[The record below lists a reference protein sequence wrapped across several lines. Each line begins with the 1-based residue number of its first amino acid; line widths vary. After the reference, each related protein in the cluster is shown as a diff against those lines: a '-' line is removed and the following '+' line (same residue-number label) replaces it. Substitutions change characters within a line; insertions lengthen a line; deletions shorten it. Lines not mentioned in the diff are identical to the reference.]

1 MSRHRIL
8 FAANDFA
15 AFSGDQKMSTATMNS
30 TAGVQPRGHSSPT
43 GVSAVWKWC
52 LPFLL
57 ACLSL
62 QPLQAQEFVNLQSI
76 GFANLP
82 GDSLEVRLDFDG
94 APPQPT
100 GFTQEDPARISLD
113 LSNVQSNLGERR
125 FDIDSNN
132 AQSVMVLE
140 TSDRTRL
147 VFNLTSPAEY
157 ETRIEGNTLVV
168 RLGSDRVVTAAPA
181 PVSQIE
187 SPAAVTATGAA
198 LADVLFR
205 RGSEVNEGQ
214 IVITLSDDQLLGN
227 VEQVGSRI
235 YVEFSGAAVPERLNR
250 RFDVTD
256 FATPVNTV
264 DVYPQRGNAT
274 IAIDLNGEYEYV
286 AYQQGRQ
293 YTVSV
298 SPPGAAAA
306 NSDPAAAYSGTLV
319 SLSFQNIDVRAVLQ
333 LLADENDFNLV
344 TSDAISGNITL
355 ELDDVPWD
363 QALNLVLQ
371 SRNLDKR
378 LVGNVLYV
386 APADEIAAQE
396 QLALDA
402 SRQAE
407 ALAPL
412 HTEFVQVNYA
422 DAANILTLLTGS
434 ASGSA
439 SAAADGAAAG
449 PASTGVLSSRGS
461 ATVDARTNIIIIRD
475 VAEKLEEVR
484 ELLSRLD
491 VPVRQVLIEARIVNV
506 STDFGRDLGIRWG
519 GAGRT
524 ESTDNFRYG
533 GSQASTL
540 EQQNNRVAESIAV
553 QKAVAAGDAARVKAL
568 QDGTDPSLIDAI
580 VSQAIAAVPIPIGS
594 VTFPD
599 ALAVDLG
606 LQDES
611 ASSFS
616 VGFTSNSGLIELE
629 LSALESSGN
638 GEVIARPKVTTQD
651 KVTATIESG
660 VRIPYQA
667 QAGGTAGGSTT
678 EFVDAV
684 LSLEVTPQIT
694 PDGRIIMQLN
704 IHQDSVAVGSGNVP
718 AINTNSINTSV
729 LVENGDTIVLG
740 GVFREETTTTESK
753 TPVLGDIPYLG
764 RLFKRTNNANRRT
777 ELLIFITPKIIA
789 EINTR

>member
-1 MSRHRIL
+1 
-8 FAANDFA
+8 
-15 AFSGDQKMSTATMNS
+15 MSTATMTS
-30 TAGVQPRGHSSPT
+30 TVRIPGLR
-43 GVSAVWKWC
+43 AVWTWC
-52 LPFLL
+52 LPLLL

-62 QPLQAQEFVNLQSI
+62 QSIQAQEPVTLQSI

-82 GDSLEVRLDFDG
+82 GNSLEVRLDFDA
-94 APPQPT
+94 APPEPT

-113 LSNVQSNLGERR
+113 LTNVKSSLGERR

-147 VFNLTSPAEY
+147 VFNLNSPAEY
-157 ETRIEGNTLVV
+157 ETSIQGNTLVV
-168 RLGSDRVVTAAPA
+168 RLNSNRVVTAAAPELANEVTA
-181 PVSQIE
+181 PV
-187 SPAAVTATGAA
+187 VATGTASSS
-198 LADVLFR
+198 LADVMFR
-205 RGSEVNEGQ
+205 RGGEEDEGQ
-214 IVITLSDDQLLGN
+214 IVITLSDDQVLGN

-274 IAIDLNGEYEYV
+274 IAIDLNGEYKYV

-298 SPPGAAAA
+298 SPPGAAVGTG
-306 NSDPAAAYSGTLV
+306 DPSAAYSGSLV
-319 SLSFQNIDVRAVLQ
+319 SLSFQNIEVRAVLQ
-333 LLADENDFNLV
+333 LLAEENNFNLV
-344 TSDAISGNITL
+344 TSDAITGNITL

-396 QLALDA
+396 QQELDA
-402 SRQAE
+402 TRQAE

-412 HTEFVQVNYA
+412 HTEYVQVNYA
-422 DAANILTLLTGS
+422 DAADILTLMKGSATGS
-434 ASGSA
+434 DAASPQV
-439 SAAADGAAAG
+439 AANGI
-449 PASTGVLSSRGS
+449 LSSRGS

-475 VAEKLEEVR
+475 VTEKLDEVR
-484 ELLSRLD
+484 ELLSKLD

-519 GAGRT
+519 GAGHRDT
-524 ESTDNFRYG
+524 SDGFRYG

-540 EQQNNRVAESIAV
+540 EQQNNRVAESSAV
-553 QKAVAAGDAARVKAL
+553 QKALAAGDAARVKAL

-580 VSQAIAAVPIPIGS
+580 VSQAIAAVAIPIGS
-594 VTFPD
+594 VSFPD

-606 LQDES
+606 LQDDR

-616 VGFTSNSGLIELE
+616 VGFTSNSGLMELE

-694 PDGRIIMQLN
+694 PDGRIIMQLD
-704 IHQDSVAVGSGNVP
+704 IHQDSVAVGSGKVP

-740 GVFREETTTTESK
+740 GVFRDETTTTESK
-753 TPVLGDIPYLG
+753 TPVLGDVPYLG
-764 RLFKRTNNANRRT
+764 RLFKRTNNENRRT

>member
-1 MSRHRIL
+1 MVLSVL
-8 FAANDFA
+8 A
-15 AFSGDQKMSTATMNS
+15 AFA
-30 TAGVQPRGHSSPT
+30 
-43 GVSAVWKWC
+43 
-52 LPFLL
+52 
-57 ACLSL
+57 
-62 QPLQAQEFVNLQSI
+62 QAQDAVTLNSI

-82 GDSLEVRLDFDG
+82 GDSIEVRLEFDG
-94 APPQPT
+94 TPPEPT
-100 GFTQEDPARISLD
+100 GFTQTDPARISID
-113 LSNVQSNLGERR
+113 LSNVQSSLAERR
-125 FDIDSNN
+125 FELGASN

-140 TSDRTRL
+140 TSERTRI
-147 VFNLTSPAEY
+147 VFNLVSPVEY
-157 ETRIEGNTLVV
+157 QTRIEGNTLVV
-168 RLGSDRVVTAAPA
+168 HLGGDNVVAAAPSA
-181 PVSQIE
+181 TAEAQVVQE
-187 SPAAVTATGAA
+187 LATDGPAI
-198 LADVLFR
+198 ADVAFL
-205 RGSEVNEGQ
+205 RGNDLNEGQ
-214 IVITLSDDQLLGN
+214 IVITLSDDQIVGN
-227 VEQVGSRI
+227 VEQIGSRV
-235 YVEFSGAAVPERLNR
+235 YLEFAGTAVPERLNR

-274 IAIDLNGEYEYV
+274 IAIDLNGQYEYV

-298 SPPGAAAA
+298 TPPGSAAA
-306 NSDPAAAYSGTLV
+306 NADPASQFSGSLV
-319 SLSFQNIDVRAVLQ
+319 SLSFQNIDVRSVLQ
-333 LLADENDFNLV
+333 LLADENNLNLV
-344 TSDAISGNITL
+344 ASDAITGNITL
-355 ELDDVPWD
+355 QLEDVPWD

-386 APADEIAAQE
+386 APANEIAAQE
-396 QLALDA
+396 QQALDA
-402 SRQAE
+402 SRQAQ

-412 HTEFVQVNYA
+412 QTEYIQVNYA
-422 DAANILTLLTGS
+422 DAANILRLLTGS
-434 ASGSA
+434 PTGSGAA
-439 SAAADGAAAG
+439 SAPAADPAAPAAPGVPAESGA
-449 PASTGVLSSRGS
+449 TGVLSSRGS

-475 VAEKLEEVR
+475 VAEKLDEVR
-484 ELLSRLD
+484 ELLSKLD

-524 ESTDNFRYG
+524 DSSDGFRYG
-533 GSQASTL
+533 GNQGATL
-540 EQQNNRVAESIAV
+540 EQQNNRVAEASAIQEAL
-553 QKAVAAGDAARVKAL
+553 AAGEAARVQAM
-568 QDGTDPSLIDAI
+568 QDGTDPSLIGSI
-580 VSQAIAAVPIPIGS
+580 VAQAIAAVPIPIGTTS
-594 VTFPD
+594 FPD

-606 LQDES
+606 VQDES

-651 KVTATIESG
+651 KVTATIQSG

-694 PDGRIIMQLN
+694 PDGRIIMQLD
-704 IHQDSVAVGSGNVP
+704 IHQDSVAAGTGTVP

-740 GVFREETTTTESK
+740 GVFREETTTTETK
-753 TPVLGDIPYLG
+753 TPLLGDVPYLG
-764 RLFKRTNNANRRT
+764 RLFKRTNNENRRT
-777 ELLIFITPKIIA
+777 ELLIFITPRIIA

>member
-1 MSRHRIL
+1 M
-8 FAANDFA
+8 
-15 AFSGDQKMSTATMNS
+15 
-30 TAGVQPRGHSSPT
+30 
-43 GVSAVWKWC
+43 
-52 LPFLL
+52 
-57 ACLSL
+57 
-62 QPLQAQEFVNLQSI
+62 
-76 GFANLP
+76 
-82 GDSLEVRLDFDG
+82 
-94 APPQPT
+94 
-100 GFTQEDPARISLD
+100 
-113 LSNVQSNLGERR
+113 
-125 FDIDSNN
+125 
-132 AQSVMVLE
+132 
-140 TSDRTRL
+140 
-147 VFNLTSPAEY
+147 
-157 ETRIEGNTLVV
+157 
-168 RLGSDRVVTAAPA
+168 
-181 PVSQIE
+181 
-187 SPAAVTATGAA
+187 
-198 LADVLFR
+198 
-205 RGSEVNEGQ
+205 
-214 IVITLSDDQLLGN
+214 
-227 VEQVGSRI
+227 
-235 YVEFSGAAVPERLNR
+235 PERLNR

-274 IAIDLNGEYEYV
+274 IAIDLNGEYKYV

-298 SPPGAAAA
+298 SPPGAAVGTG
-306 NSDPAAAYSGTLV
+306 DPSAAYSGSLV
-319 SLSFQNIDVRAVLQ
+319 SLSFQNIEVRAVLQ
-333 LLADENDFNLV
+333 LLAEENNFNLV
-344 TSDAISGNITL
+344 TSDAITGNITL

-396 QLALDA
+396 QQELDA
-402 SRQAE
+402 TRQAE

-412 HTEFVQVNYA
+412 HTEYVQVNYA
-422 DAANILTLLTGS
+422 DAADILTLMTGS
-434 ASGSA
+434 ATDSDAA
-439 SAAADGAAAG
+439 SPQVAANGI
-449 PASTGVLSSRGS
+449 LSSRGS

-475 VAEKLEEVR
+475 VTEKLDEVR
-484 ELLSRLD
+484 ELLSKLD

-519 GAGRT
+519 GAGHRDT
-524 ESTDNFRYG
+524 SDGFRYG

-540 EQQNNRVAESIAV
+540 EQQNNRVAESSAV
-553 QKAVAAGDAARVKAL
+553 QKALAAGDAARVKAL

-580 VSQAIAAVPIPIGS
+580 VSQAIAAVAIPIGS
-594 VTFPD
+594 VSFPD

-606 LQDES
+606 LQDDR

-616 VGFTSNSGLIELE
+616 VGFTSNSGLMELE

-694 PDGRIIMQLN
+694 PDGRIIMQLD
-704 IHQDSVAVGSGNVP
+704 IHQDSVAVGSGKVP

-740 GVFREETTTTESK
+740 GVFRDETTTTESK
-753 TPVLGDIPYLG
+753 TPVLGDVPYLG
-764 RLFKRTNNANRRT
+764 RLFKRTNNENRRT

>member
-1 MSRHRIL
+1 MVLSVL
-8 FAANDFA
+8 A
-15 AFSGDQKMSTATMNS
+15 AFA
-30 TAGVQPRGHSSPT
+30 
-43 GVSAVWKWC
+43 
-52 LPFLL
+52 
-57 ACLSL
+57 
-62 QPLQAQEFVNLQSI
+62 QAQDAVTLNSI

-82 GDSLEVRLDFDG
+82 GDSIEVRLEFDG
-94 APPQPT
+94 IPPEPT
-100 GFTQEDPARISLD
+100 GFTQTDPARISID
-113 LSNVQSNLGERR
+113 LSNVQSSLAERR
-125 FDIDSNN
+125 FDLGASN

-147 VFNLTSPAEY
+147 VFNLVSPVEY
-157 ETRIEGNTLVV
+157 QTRIEGNTLVV
-168 RLGSDRVVTAAPA
+168 HLGGDNVVAAAPA
-181 PVSQIE
+181 ETVEAQVVQE
-187 SPAAVTATGAA
+187 PASDGPAI
-198 LADVLFR
+198 ADVAFR
-205 RGSEVNEGQ
+205 RGNDLNEGQ
-214 IVITLSDDQLLGN
+214 IVITLSDDQIVGN
-227 VEQVGSRI
+227 VEQIGSRV
-235 YVEFSGAAVPERLNR
+235 YLEFAGTAVPERLNR

-274 IAIDLNGEYEYV
+274 IAIDLNGQYEYV

-298 SPPGAAAA
+298 TPPGSAAA
-306 NSDPAAAYSGTLV
+306 NADPASQFSGSLV
-319 SLSFQNIDVRAVLQ
+319 SLSFQNIDVRSVLQ
-333 LLADENDFNLV
+333 LLADENNLNLV
-344 TSDAISGNITL
+344 ASDAITGNITL
-355 ELDDVPWD
+355 QLEDVPWD

-386 APADEIAAQE
+386 APANEIAAQE
-396 QLALDA
+396 QQALDA
-402 SRQAE
+402 SRQAQ

-412 HTEFVQVNYA
+412 QTEYIQVNYA
-422 DAANILTLLTGS
+422 DAANILRLLTGS
-434 ASGSA
+434 PTGSGAA
-439 SAAADGAAAG
+439 SAPAADPAAPAAPGVPAESGA
-449 PASTGVLSSRGS
+449 TGVLSSRGS

-475 VAEKLEEVR
+475 VAEKLDEVR
-484 ELLSRLD
+484 ELLSKLD

-524 ESTDNFRYG
+524 DSSDGFRYG
-533 GSQASTL
+533 GNQGATL
-540 EQQNNRVAESIAV
+540 EQQNNRVAEASAIQEAL
-553 QKAVAAGDAARVKAL
+553 AAGEAARVQAL
-568 QDGTDPSLIDAI
+568 QDGTDPSLIGSI
-580 VSQAIAAVPIPIGS
+580 VAQAIAAVPIPIGTTS
-594 VTFPD
+594 FPD

-606 LQDES
+606 VQDES

-651 KVTATIESG
+651 KVTATIQSG

-694 PDGRIIMQLN
+694 PDGRIIMQLD
-704 IHQDSVAVGSGNVP
+704 IHQDSVAAGTGTVP

-740 GVFREETTTTESK
+740 GVFREETTTTETK
-753 TPVLGDIPYLG
+753 TPLLGDVLYLG
-764 RLFKRTNNANRRT
+764 RLFKRTNNENRRT
-777 ELLIFITPKIIA
+777 ELLIFITPRIIA

>member
-1 MSRHRIL
+1 MALLS
-8 FAANDFA
+8 ACA
-15 AFSGDQKMSTATMNS
+15 AFA
-30 TAGVQPRGHSSPT
+30 
-43 GVSAVWKWC
+43 
-52 LPFLL
+52 
-57 ACLSL
+57 
-62 QPLQAQEFVNLQSI
+62 QAQDAVTLNSI

-82 GDSLEVRLDFDG
+82 GDSIEVRLEFNG
-94 APPQPT
+94 VPPPPS
-100 GFTQEDPARISLD
+100 GFAQTDPARISID
-113 LSNVQSNLGERR
+113 LSNVQSALAERR
-125 FDIDSNN
+125 FDLGAGN

-147 VFNLTSPAEY
+147 VFNLQSPVDY
-157 ETRIEGNTLVV
+157 QTRIEGNTLVV
-168 RLGSDRVVTAAPA
+168 HLGGNTVVAAQPAAASAAPA
-181 PVSQIE
+181 VTE
-187 SPAAVTATGAA
+187 PAANGPAI
-198 LADVLFR
+198 ADVSFR
-205 RGSEVNEGQ
+205 RGSDVNEGQ
-214 IVITLSDDQLLGN
+214 IVITLSDERIVGN
-227 VEQVGSRI
+227 VEQVGSRV
-235 YVEFSGAAVPERLNR
+235 YLEFAGTAVPERLNR

-274 IAIDLNGEYEYV
+274 IAIDLNGQYEYV

-298 SPPGAAAA
+298 TPPGAAAA
-306 NSDPAAAYSGTLV
+306 NADPASQFSGSLV
-319 SLSFQNIDVRAVLQ
+319 SLSFQNIEVRSVLQ
-333 LLADENDFNLV
+333 LLADENDLNLV
-344 TSDAISGNITL
+344 ASDAITGNITL
-355 ELDDVPWD
+355 QLQDVPWD

-378 LVGNVLYV
+378 LVGNVLYI
-386 APADEIAAQE
+386 APANEIAAQE
-396 QLALDA
+396 QQALDA
-402 SRQAE
+402 TRQAQ

-412 HTEFVQVNYA
+412 QTEYIQVNYA

-434 ASGSA
+434 PAGSA
-439 SAAADGAAAG
+439 ASPAAAAAPAAPAATGVPAESGA
-449 PASTGVLSSRGS
+449 TGVLSSRGT

-475 VAEKLEEVR
+475 VAEKLDEVR
-484 ELLSRLD
+484 ELLSKLD

-524 ESTDNFRYG
+524 NSSDGFRYG
-533 GSQASTL
+533 GSQGATL
-540 EQQNNRVAESIAV
+540 EQQNNRVAEASAIQEAL
-553 QKAVAAGDAARVKAL
+553 AAGEAARVQAL
-568 QDGTDPSLIDAI
+568 QDGTDPSLIGSI
-580 VSQAIAAVPIPIGS
+580 VAQAIAAVPIPVGTTS
-594 VTFPD
+594 FPD

-606 LQDES
+606 VQNES

-651 KVTATIESG
+651 KVTATIQSG

-694 PDGRIIMQLN
+694 PDGRIIMQLD
-704 IHQDSVAVGSGNVP
+704 IHQDSVAAGTGTVP

-740 GVFREETTTTESK
+740 GVFREETTTTETK
-753 TPVLGDIPYLG
+753 TPVLGDVPYLG
-764 RLFKRTNNANRRT
+764 RLFKRTNNENRRT
-777 ELLIFITPKIIA
+777 ELLIFITPRIIA

>member
-1 MSRHRIL
+1 MVLSVL
-8 FAANDFA
+8 A
-15 AFSGDQKMSTATMNS
+15 AFA
-30 TAGVQPRGHSSPT
+30 
-43 GVSAVWKWC
+43 
-52 LPFLL
+52 
-57 ACLSL
+57 
-62 QPLQAQEFVNLQSI
+62 QAQDAVTLNSI

-82 GDSLEVRLDFDG
+82 GDSIEVRLEFDG
-94 APPQPT
+94 IPPEPT
-100 GFTQEDPARISLD
+100 GFTQTDPARISID
-113 LSNVQSNLGERR
+113 LSNVQSSLAERR
-125 FDIDSNN
+125 FDLGASN

-147 VFNLTSPAEY
+147 VFNLVSPVEY
-157 ETRIEGNTLVV
+157 QTRIEGNTLVV
-168 RLGSDRVVTAAPA
+168 HLGGDNVVAAAPA
-181 PVSQIE
+181 ATVEAQVVQE
-187 SPAAVTATGAA
+187 PASDGPAI
-198 LADVLFR
+198 ADVAFR
-205 RGSEVNEGQ
+205 RGNDLNEGQ
-214 IVITLSDDQLLGN
+214 IVITLSDDQIVGN
-227 VEQVGSRI
+227 VEQVGSRV
-235 YVEFSGAAVPERLNR
+235 YLEFAGTAVPERLNR

-274 IAIDLNGEYEYV
+274 IAIDLNGQYEYV

-298 SPPGAAAA
+298 TPPGSAAA
-306 NSDPAAAYSGTLV
+306 NADPASQFSGSLV
-319 SLSFQNIDVRAVLQ
+319 SLSFQNIDVRSVLQ
-333 LLADENDFNLV
+333 LLADENNLNLV
-344 TSDAISGNITL
+344 ASDAITGNITL
-355 ELDDVPWD
+355 QLQDVPWD

-386 APADEIAAQE
+386 APANEIAAQE
-396 QLALDA
+396 QQALDA
-402 SRQAE
+402 SRQAQ

-412 HTEFVQVNYA
+412 QTEYIQVNYA
-422 DAANILTLLTGS
+422 DAANILMLLTGS
-434 ASGSA
+434 PTGSGAA
-439 SAAADGAAAG
+439 SAPAADPAAPAAPGVPAESGA
-449 PASTGVLSSRGS
+449 TGVLSSRGS

-475 VAEKLEEVR
+475 VAEKLDEVR
-484 ELLSRLD
+484 ELLSKLD

-524 ESTDNFRYG
+524 DSSDGFRYG
-533 GSQASTL
+533 GNQGATL
-540 EQQNNRVAESIAV
+540 EQQNNRVAEASAIQEAL
-553 QKAVAAGDAARVKAL
+553 AAGETARVQAL
-568 QDGTDPSLIDAI
+568 QDGTDPSLIGSI
-580 VSQAIAAVPIPIGS
+580 VAQAIAAIPIPIGTTS
-594 VTFPD
+594 FPD

-606 LQDES
+606 VQDES

-651 KVTATIESG
+651 KVTATIQSG

-694 PDGRIIMQLN
+694 PDGRIIMQLD
-704 IHQDSVAVGSGNVP
+704 IHQDSVAAGTGAVP

-740 GVFREETTTTESK
+740 GVFREETTTTETK
-753 TPVLGDIPYLG
+753 TPLLGDVPYLG
-764 RLFKRTNNANRRT
+764 RLFKRTNNENRRT
-777 ELLIFITPKIIA
+777 ELLIFITPRIIA

>member
-1 MSRHRIL
+1 MVLSVL
-8 FAANDFA
+8 A
-15 AFSGDQKMSTATMNS
+15 AFA
-30 TAGVQPRGHSSPT
+30 
-43 GVSAVWKWC
+43 
-52 LPFLL
+52 
-57 ACLSL
+57 
-62 QPLQAQEFVNLQSI
+62 QAQDAVTLNSI

-82 GDSLEVRLDFDG
+82 GDSIEVRLEFDG
-94 APPQPT
+94 IPPEPT
-100 GFTQEDPARISLD
+100 GFTQTDPARISID
-113 LSNVQSNLGERR
+113 LSNVQSSLAERR
-125 FDIDSNN
+125 FELGASN

-140 TSDRTRL
+140 TSERTRI
-147 VFNLTSPAEY
+147 VFNLVSPVEY
-157 ETRIEGNTLVV
+157 QTRIEGNTLVV
-168 RLGSDRVVTAAPA
+168 HLGGDNVVAAAPSA
-181 PVSQIE
+181 TAEAQVVQE
-187 SPAAVTATGAA
+187 LATDGPAI
-198 LADVLFR
+198 ADVAFR
-205 RGSEVNEGQ
+205 RGNDLNEGQ
-214 IVITLSDDQLLGN
+214 IVITLSDDQIVGN
-227 VEQVGSRI
+227 VEQIGSRV
-235 YVEFSGAAVPERLNR
+235 YLEFAGTAVPERLNR

-274 IAIDLNGEYEYV
+274 IAIDLNGQYEYV

-298 SPPGAAAA
+298 TPPGSAAA
-306 NSDPAAAYSGTLV
+306 NADPASQFSGSLV
-319 SLSFQNIDVRAVLQ
+319 SLSFQNIDVRSVLQ
-333 LLADENDFNLV
+333 LLADENNLNLV
-344 TSDAISGNITL
+344 ASDAITGNITL
-355 ELDDVPWD
+355 QLEDVPWD

-386 APADEIAAQE
+386 APANEIAAQE
-396 QLALDA
+396 QQALDA
-402 SRQAE
+402 SRQAQ

-412 HTEFVQVNYA
+412 QTEYIQVNYA
-422 DAANILTLLTGS
+422 DAANILRLLTGS
-434 ASGSA
+434 PTGSGAA
-439 SAAADGAAAG
+439 SAPAADPAAPAAPGVPAESGA
-449 PASTGVLSSRGS
+449 TGVLSSRGS

-475 VAEKLEEVR
+475 VAEKLDEVR
-484 ELLSRLD
+484 ELLSKLD

-524 ESTDNFRYG
+524 DSSDGFRYG
-533 GSQASTL
+533 GNQGATL
-540 EQQNNRVAESIAV
+540 EQQNNRVAEASAIQEAL
-553 QKAVAAGDAARVKAL
+553 AAGEAARVQAM
-568 QDGTDPSLIDAI
+568 QDGTDPSLIGSI
-580 VSQAIAAVPIPIGS
+580 VAQAIAAVPIPIGTTS
-594 VTFPD
+594 FPD

-606 LQDES
+606 VQDES

-651 KVTATIESG
+651 KVTATIQSG

-694 PDGRIIMQLN
+694 PDGRIIMQLD
-704 IHQDSVAVGSGNVP
+704 IHQDSVAAGTGTVP

-740 GVFREETTTTESK
+740 GVFREETTTTETK
-753 TPVLGDIPYLG
+753 TPLLGDVPYLG
-764 RLFKRTNNANRRT
+764 RLFKRTNNENRRT
-777 ELLIFITPKIIA
+777 ELLIFITPRIIA

>member
-1 MSRHRIL
+1 MSI
-8 FAANDFA
+8 
-15 AFSGDQKMSTATMNS
+15 TTM
-30 TAGVQPRGHSSPT
+30 T
-43 GVSAVWKWC
+43 SAVGNVVSRRLQVC
-52 LPFLL
+52 AMSILL
-57 ACLSL
+57 ALALWPSAH
-62 QPLQAQEFVNLQSI
+62 AQEAVNLNSI
-76 GFANLP
+76 GFANMP
-82 GDSLEVRLDFDG
+82 GDSIEVRLEFDSR
-94 APPQPT
+94 PPEPT
-100 GFTQEDPARISLD
+100 SFAQEDPARISVD
-113 LSNVQSNLGERR
+113 LANVKSALAERR

-132 AQSVMVLE
+132 AQSVMVVE
-140 TSDRTRL
+140 AGGRTRL
-147 VFNLTSPAEY
+147 VFNLTSAVDY
-157 ETRIEGNTLVV
+157 QTRIEGNTLIVH
-168 RLGSDRVVTAAPA
+168 LGSDNRVASAAPVSSTVSAPA
-181 PVSQIE
+181 P
-187 SPAAVTATGAA
+187 AAQGPSLVDVT
-198 LADVLFR
+198 FR
-205 RGSEVNEGQ
+205 RGTEEDEGQ
-214 IVITLSDDQLLGN
+214 IVISLSDDRVLGN
-227 VEQVGSRI
+227 VEQIGSRV
-235 YVEFSGAAVPERLNR
+235 YVEFSSTGVPERLNR

-274 IAIDLNGEYEYV
+274 VAIDLNGEYEYV

-293 YTVSV
+293 YTISV
-298 SPPGAAAA
+298 TPPGTTSA
-306 NSDPAAAYSGTLV
+306 NSDPAAAYSGNLV
-319 SLSFQNIDVRAVLQ
+319 SLSFQNIEVRAVLQ
-333 LLADENDFNLV
+333 LLADENNFNLV
-344 TSDAISGNITL
+344 ASDAISGNITL
-355 ELDDVPWD
+355 QLQDVPWD

-386 APADEIAAQE
+386 APASEIATQE
-396 QLALDA
+396 QQALDA
-402 SRQAE
+402 TRQAQ

-412 HTEFVQVNYA
+412 HTEYVQVNYA
-422 DAANILTLLTGS
+422 DAANILMLLTGS
-434 ASGSA
+434 PSGSVPGA
-439 SAAADGAAAG
+439 APDAAATGVAPESGA
-449 PASTGVLSSRGS
+449 TGVLSSRGT
-461 ATVDARTNIIIIRD
+461 ATVDSRTNIIIIRD
-475 VAEKLEEVR
+475 VAEKLDEVR
-484 ELLSRLD
+484 ELLSKLD

-524 ESTDNFRYG
+524 DSSDGFRYG

-540 EQQNNRVAESIAV
+540 QQQNNRVAENQAINQAL
-553 QKAVAAGDAARVKAL
+553 AAGEAARVQAL
-568 QDGTDPSLIDAI
+568 QDGTDPSLIGAI
-580 VSQAIAAVPIPIGS
+580 VAQAIAAVPIPVGS
-594 VTFPD
+594 VSFPD

-606 LQDES
+606 VANNS

-651 KVTATIESG
+651 KVTATIQSG

-704 IHQDSVAVGSGNVP
+704 IHQDSVAAGTGNVP

-740 GVFREETTTTESK
+740 GVFREETTTTETK
-753 TPVLGDIPYLG
+753 TPLLGDIPYVG

-777 ELLIFITPKIIA
+777 ELLIFITPRIIA
-789 EINTR
+789 ELNTR

>member
-1 MSRHRIL
+1 MALLS
-8 FAANDFA
+8 ACA
-15 AFSGDQKMSTATMNS
+15 AFA
-30 TAGVQPRGHSSPT
+30 
-43 GVSAVWKWC
+43 
-52 LPFLL
+52 
-57 ACLSL
+57 
-62 QPLQAQEFVNLQSI
+62 QAQDAVTLNSI

-82 GDSLEVRLDFDG
+82 GDSIEVRLEFDG
-94 APPQPT
+94 VPPPPS
-100 GFTQEDPARISLD
+100 GFAQTDPARISID
-113 LSNVQSNLGERR
+113 LSNVQSALAERR
-125 FDIDSNN
+125 FDLGAGN

-147 VFNLTSPAEY
+147 VFNLQSPVDY
-157 ETRIEGNTLVV
+157 QTRIEGNTLVV
-168 RLGSDRVVTAAPA
+168 HLGGNTVVAAQPAAASAAPA
-181 PVSQIE
+181 VTE
-187 SPAAVTATGAA
+187 PAANGPAI
-198 LADVLFR
+198 ADVSFR
-205 RGSEVNEGQ
+205 RGSQVNEGQ
-214 IVITLSDDQLLGN
+214 IVITLSDERIVGN
-227 VEQVGSRI
+227 VEQVGSRV
-235 YVEFSGAAVPERLNR
+235 YLEFAGTAVPERLNR

-274 IAIDLNGEYEYV
+274 IAIDLNGQYEYV

-298 SPPGAAAA
+298 TPPGAAAA
-306 NSDPAAAYSGTLV
+306 NADPASQFSGSLV
-319 SLSFQNIDVRAVLQ
+319 SLSFQNIEVRSVLQ
-333 LLADENDFNLV
+333 LLADENDLNLV
-344 TSDAISGNITL
+344 ASDAITGNITL
-355 ELDDVPWD
+355 QLQDVPWD

-378 LVGNVLYV
+378 LVGNVLYI
-386 APADEIAAQE
+386 APANEIAAQE
-396 QLALDA
+396 QQALDA
-402 SRQAE
+402 TRQAQ

-412 HTEFVQVNYA
+412 QTEYIQVNYA

-434 ASGSA
+434 PAGSA
-439 SAAADGAAAG
+439 ASPAAAAAPAAPAATGVPAESGA
-449 PASTGVLSSRGS
+449 TGVLSSRGT
-461 ATVDARTNIIIIRD
+461 ATVDVRTNIIIIRD
-475 VAEKLEEVR
+475 VAEKLDEVR
-484 ELLSRLD
+484 ELLSKLD

-524 ESTDNFRYG
+524 NSSDGFRYG
-533 GSQASTL
+533 GSQGATL
-540 EQQNNRVAESIAV
+540 EQQNNRVAEASAIQEAL
-553 QKAVAAGDAARVKAL
+553 AAGEAARVQAL
-568 QDGTDPSLIDAI
+568 QDGTDPSLIGSI
-580 VSQAIAAVPIPIGS
+580 VAQAIAAVPIPVGTTS
-594 VTFPD
+594 FPD

-606 LQDES
+606 VQNES

-651 KVTATIESG
+651 KVTATIQSG

-694 PDGRIIMQLN
+694 PDGRIIMQLD
-704 IHQDSVAVGSGNVP
+704 IHQDSVAAGTGTVP

-740 GVFREETTTTESK
+740 GVFREETTTTETK
-753 TPVLGDIPYLG
+753 TPVLGDVPYLG
-764 RLFKRTNNANRRT
+764 RLFKRTNNENRRT
-777 ELLIFITPKIIA
+777 ELLIFITPRIIA

>member
-1 MSRHRIL
+1 MVLSVL
-8 FAANDFA
+8 A
-15 AFSGDQKMSTATMNS
+15 AFA
-30 TAGVQPRGHSSPT
+30 
-43 GVSAVWKWC
+43 
-52 LPFLL
+52 
-57 ACLSL
+57 
-62 QPLQAQEFVNLQSI
+62 QAQDAVTLNSI

-82 GDSLEVRLDFDG
+82 GDSIEVRLEFDG
-94 APPQPT
+94 IPPEPT
-100 GFTQEDPARISLD
+100 GFTQTDPARISID
-113 LSNVQSNLGERR
+113 LSNVQSSLAERR
-125 FDIDSNN
+125 FDLGASN

-147 VFNLTSPAEY
+147 VFNLVSPVEY
-157 ETRIEGNTLVV
+157 QTRIEGNTLVV
-168 RLGSDRVVTAAPA
+168 HLGGDNVVAAAPA
-181 PVSQIE
+181 ETVEAQVVQE
-187 SPAAVTATGAA
+187 PASDGPAI
-198 LADVLFR
+198 ADVAFR
-205 RGSEVNEGQ
+205 RGNDLNEGQ
-214 IVITLSDDQLLGN
+214 IVITLSDDQIVGN
-227 VEQVGSRI
+227 VEQVGSRV
-235 YVEFSGAAVPERLNR
+235 YLEFAGTAVPERLNR

-274 IAIDLNGEYEYV
+274 IAIDLNGQYEYV

-298 SPPGAAAA
+298 TPPGSAAA
-306 NSDPAAAYSGTLV
+306 NADPASQFSGSLV
-319 SLSFQNIDVRAVLQ
+319 SLSFQNIDVRSVLQ
-333 LLADENDFNLV
+333 LLADENNLNLV
-344 TSDAISGNITL
+344 ASDAITGNITL
-355 ELDDVPWD
+355 QLQDVPWD

-386 APADEIAAQE
+386 APANEIAAQE
-396 QLALDA
+396 QQALDA
-402 SRQAE
+402 SRQAQ

-412 HTEFVQVNYA
+412 QTEYIQVNYA
-422 DAANILTLLTGS
+422 DAANILMLLTGS
-434 ASGSA
+434 PTGSGAA
-439 SAAADGAAAG
+439 SAPAADPAAPAAPGVPAESGA
-449 PASTGVLSSRGS
+449 TGVLSSRGS

-475 VAEKLEEVR
+475 VAEKLDEVR
-484 ELLSRLD
+484 ELLSKLD

-524 ESTDNFRYG
+524 DSSDGFRYG
-533 GSQASTL
+533 GNQGAAL
-540 EQQNNRVAESIAV
+540 EQQNNRVAEASAIQEAL
-553 QKAVAAGDAARVKAL
+553 AAGEAARVQAL
-568 QDGTDPSLIDAI
+568 QDGTDPSLIGSI
-580 VSQAIAAVPIPIGS
+580 VAQAIAAIPIPIGTTS
-594 VTFPD
+594 FPD

-606 LQDES
+606 VQDES

-651 KVTATIESG
+651 KVTATIQSG

-694 PDGRIIMQLN
+694 PDGRIIMQLD
-704 IHQDSVAVGSGNVP
+704 IHQDSVAAGTGAVP

-740 GVFREETTTTESK
+740 GVFREETTTTETK
-753 TPVLGDIPYLG
+753 TPLLGDVPYLG
-764 RLFKRTNNANRRT
+764 RLFKRTNNENRRT
-777 ELLIFITPKIIA
+777 ELLIFITPRIIA

>member
-1 MSRHRIL
+1 MVLSVL
-8 FAANDFA
+8 A
-15 AFSGDQKMSTATMNS
+15 AFA
-30 TAGVQPRGHSSPT
+30 
-43 GVSAVWKWC
+43 
-52 LPFLL
+52 
-57 ACLSL
+57 
-62 QPLQAQEFVNLQSI
+62 QAQDAVTLNSI

-82 GDSLEVRLDFDG
+82 GDSIEVRLEFDG
-94 APPQPT
+94 IPPEPT
-100 GFTQEDPARISLD
+100 GFTQTDPARISID
-113 LSNVQSNLGERR
+113 LSNVQSSLAERR
-125 FDIDSNN
+125 FDLGASN

-147 VFNLTSPAEY
+147 VFNLVSPVEY
-157 ETRIEGNTLVV
+157 QTRIEGNTLVV
-168 RLGSDRVVTAAPA
+168 HLGGDNVVAAAPA
-181 PVSQIE
+181 ETVEAQVVQE
-187 SPAAVTATGAA
+187 PASDGPAI
-198 LADVLFR
+198 ADVAFR
-205 RGSEVNEGQ
+205 RGNDLNEGQ
-214 IVITLSDDQLLGN
+214 IVITLSDDQIVGN
-227 VEQVGSRI
+227 VEQVGSRV
-235 YVEFSGAAVPERLNR
+235 YLEFAGTAVPERLNR

-274 IAIDLNGEYEYV
+274 IAIDLNGQYEYV

-298 SPPGAAAA
+298 TPPGSAAA
-306 NSDPAAAYSGTLV
+306 NADPASQFSGSLV
-319 SLSFQNIDVRAVLQ
+319 SLSFQNIDVRSVLQ
-333 LLADENDFNLV
+333 LQ
-344 TSDAISGNITL
+344 
-355 ELDDVPWD
+355 DVPWD

-386 APADEIAAQE
+386 APANEIAAQE
-396 QLALDA
+396 QQALDA
-402 SRQAE
+402 SRQAQ

-412 HTEFVQVNYA
+412 QTEYIQVNYA
-422 DAANILTLLTGS
+422 DAANILMLLTGS
-434 ASGSA
+434 PTGSGAA
-439 SAAADGAAAG
+439 SAPAADPAAPAAPGVPAESGA
-449 PASTGVLSSRGS
+449 TGVLSSRGS

-475 VAEKLEEVR
+475 VAEKLDEVR
-484 ELLSRLD
+484 ELLSKLD

-524 ESTDNFRYG
+524 DSSDGFRYG
-533 GSQASTL
+533 GNQGATL
-540 EQQNNRVAESIAV
+540 EQQNNRVAEASAIQEAL
-553 QKAVAAGDAARVKAL
+553 AAGEAARVQAL
-568 QDGTDPSLIDAI
+568 QDGTDPSLIGSI
-580 VSQAIAAVPIPIGS
+580 VAQAIAAIPIPIGTTS
-594 VTFPD
+594 FPD

-606 LQDES
+606 VQDES

-651 KVTATIESG
+651 KVTATIQSG

-694 PDGRIIMQLN
+694 PDGRIIMQLD
-704 IHQDSVAVGSGNVP
+704 IHQDSVAAGTGAVP

-740 GVFREETTTTESK
+740 GVFREETTTTETK
-753 TPVLGDIPYLG
+753 TPLLGDVPYLG
-764 RLFKRTNNANRRT
+764 RLFKRTNNENRRT
-777 ELLIFITPKIIA
+777 ELLIFITPRIIA

>member
-1 MSRHRIL
+1 VLVVLSVL
-8 FAANDFA
+8 A
-15 AFSGDQKMSTATMNS
+15 AFA
-30 TAGVQPRGHSSPT
+30 
-43 GVSAVWKWC
+43 
-52 LPFLL
+52 
-57 ACLSL
+57 
-62 QPLQAQEFVNLQSI
+62 QAQDAVTLNSI

-82 GDSLEVRLDFDG
+82 GDSIEVRLEFDG
-94 APPQPT
+94 IPPEPT
-100 GFTQEDPARISLD
+100 GFTQTDPARISID
-113 LSNVQSNLGERR
+113 LSNVQSSLAERR
-125 FDIDSNN
+125 FEVGASN

-147 VFNLTSPAEY
+147 VFNLVSPVDY
-157 ETRIEGNTLVV
+157 QTRIEGNTLVV
-168 RLGSDRVVTAAPA
+168 HLGGDNVVAAAPA
-181 PVSQIE
+181 ASAAAPVAQEQASDG
-187 SPAAVTATGAA
+187 PAI
-198 LADVLFR
+198 ADVAFR
-205 RGSEVNEGQ
+205 RGNDLNEGQ
-214 IVITLSDDQLLGN
+214 IVITLSDDQIVGN
-227 VEQVGSRI
+227 VEQVGSRV
-235 YVEFSGAAVPERLNR
+235 YLEFAGTAVPERLNR

-274 IAIDLNGEYEYV
+274 IAIDLNGQYEYV

-298 SPPGAAAA
+298 TPPGSAAA
-306 NSDPAAAYSGTLV
+306 NADPASQFSGSLV
-319 SLSFQNIDVRAVLQ
+319 SLSFQNIDVRSVLQ
-333 LLADENDFNLV
+333 LLADENNLNLV
-344 TSDAISGNITL
+344 ASDAITGNITL
-355 ELDDVPWD
+355 QLQDVPWD

-386 APADEIAAQE
+386 APANEIAAQE
-396 QLALDA
+396 QQALDA
-402 SRQAE
+402 SRQAQ

-412 HTEFVQVNYA
+412 QTEYIQVNYA
-422 DAANILTLLTGS
+422 DAANILMLLTGS
-434 ASGSA
+434 PTGSGAA
-439 SAAADGAAAG
+439 SAPAADPAAPAAPGVPAESGA
-449 PASTGVLSSRGS
+449 TGVLSSRGS

-475 VAEKLEEVR
+475 VAEKLDEVR
-484 ELLSRLD
+484 ELLSKLD

-524 ESTDNFRYG
+524 DSSDGFRYG
-533 GSQASTL
+533 GNQGATL
-540 EQQNNRVAESIAV
+540 EQQNNRVAEASAIQEAL
-553 QKAVAAGDAARVKAL
+553 AAGEAARVQAL
-568 QDGTDPSLIDAI
+568 QDGTDPSLIGSI
-580 VSQAIAAVPIPIGS
+580 VAQAIAAVPIPIGTTS
-594 VTFPD
+594 FPD

-606 LQDES
+606 VQDES

-651 KVTATIESG
+651 KVTATIQSG

-694 PDGRIIMQLN
+694 PDGRIIMQLD
-704 IHQDSVAVGSGNVP
+704 IHQDSVAAGTGTVP

-740 GVFREETTTTESK
+740 GVFREETTTTETK
-753 TPVLGDIPYLG
+753 TPLLGDVPYLG
-764 RLFKRTNNANRRT
+764 RLFKRTNNENRRT
-777 ELLIFITPKIIA
+777 ELLIFITPRIIA

>member
-1 MSRHRIL
+1 MATVTMTSSARHPALAWRWL
-8 FAANDFA
+8 RGLAVGLLSVFAA
-15 AFSGDQKMSTATMNS
+15 
-30 TAGVQPRGHSSPT
+30 
-43 GVSAVWKWC
+43 
-52 LPFLL
+52 
-57 ACLSL
+57 
-62 QPLQAQEFVNLQSI
+62 QAQAQDAVTLNSI

-82 GDSLEVRLDFDG
+82 GDSIEVRLEFDG
-94 APPQPT
+94 IPPEPT
-100 GFTQEDPARISLD
+100 GFTQTDPARISID
-113 LSNVQSNLGERR
+113 LSNVQSSLAERR
-125 FDIDSNN
+125 FELGASN

-140 TSDRTRL
+140 TSERTRI
-147 VFNLTSPAEY
+147 VFNLVSPVEY
-157 ETRIEGNTLVV
+157 QTRIEGNTLVV
-168 RLGSDRVVTAAPA
+168 HLGGDNVVAAAPA
-181 PVSQIE
+181 ATAEAQVVQE
-187 SPAAVTATGAA
+187 LATDGPAI
-198 LADVLFR
+198 ADVAFR
-205 RGSEVNEGQ
+205 RGNDLNEGQ
-214 IVITLSDDQLLGN
+214 IVITLSDDQIVGN
-227 VEQVGSRI
+227 VEQIGSRV
-235 YVEFSGAAVPERLNR
+235 YLEFAGTAVPERLNR

-274 IAIDLNGEYEYV
+274 IAIDLNGQYEYV

-298 SPPGAAAA
+298 TPPGSAAA
-306 NSDPAAAYSGTLV
+306 NADPASQFSGSLV
-319 SLSFQNIDVRAVLQ
+319 SLSFQNIDVRSVLQ
-333 LLADENDFNLV
+333 LLADENNLNLV
-344 TSDAISGNITL
+344 ASDAITGNITL
-355 ELDDVPWD
+355 QLEDVPWD

-386 APADEIAAQE
+386 APANEIAAQE
-396 QLALDA
+396 QQALDA
-402 SRQAE
+402 SRQAQ

-412 HTEFVQVNYA
+412 QTEYIQVNYA
-422 DAANILTLLTGS
+422 DAANILRLLTGS
-434 ASGSA
+434 PTGSGAA
-439 SAAADGAAAG
+439 SAPAADPAAPAAPGVPAESGA
-449 PASTGVLSSRGS
+449 TGVLSSRGS

-475 VAEKLEEVR
+475 VAEKLDEVR
-484 ELLSRLD
+484 ELLSKLD

-524 ESTDNFRYG
+524 DSSDGFRYG
-533 GSQASTL
+533 GNQGATL
-540 EQQNNRVAESIAV
+540 EQQNNRVAEASAIQEAL
-553 QKAVAAGDAARVKAL
+553 AAGEAARVQAM
-568 QDGTDPSLIDAI
+568 QDGTDPSLIGSI
-580 VSQAIAAVPIPIGS
+580 VAQAIAAVPIPIGTTS
-594 VTFPD
+594 FPD

-606 LQDES
+606 VQDES

-651 KVTATIESG
+651 KVTATIQSG

-694 PDGRIIMQLN
+694 PDGRIIMQLD
-704 IHQDSVAVGSGNVP
+704 IHQDSVAAGTGTVP

-740 GVFREETTTTESK
+740 GVFREETTTTETK
-753 TPVLGDIPYLG
+753 TPLLGDVPYLG
-764 RLFKRTNNANRRT
+764 RLFKRTNNENRRT
-777 ELLIFITPKIIA
+777 ELLIFITPRIIA

>member
-1 MSRHRIL
+1 MVLSVL
-8 FAANDFA
+8 A
-15 AFSGDQKMSTATMNS
+15 AFA
-30 TAGVQPRGHSSPT
+30 
-43 GVSAVWKWC
+43 
-52 LPFLL
+52 
-57 ACLSL
+57 
-62 QPLQAQEFVNLQSI
+62 QAQDAVTLNSI

-82 GDSLEVRLDFDG
+82 GDSIEVRLEFDG
-94 APPQPT
+94 IPPEPT
-100 GFTQEDPARISLD
+100 GFTQTDPARISID
-113 LSNVQSNLGERR
+113 LSNVQSSLAERR
-125 FDIDSNN
+125 FEVGASN

-147 VFNLTSPAEY
+147 VFNLVSPVDY
-157 ETRIEGNTLVV
+157 QTRIEGNTLVV
-168 RLGSDRVVTAAPA
+168 HLGGDNVVAAAPA
-181 PVSQIE
+181 ASAAAPVAQEQASDG
-187 SPAAVTATGAA
+187 PAI
-198 LADVLFR
+198 ADVAFR
-205 RGSEVNEGQ
+205 RGNDLNEGQ
-214 IVITLSDDQLLGN
+214 IVITLSDDQIVGN
-227 VEQVGSRI
+227 VEQVGSRV
-235 YVEFSGAAVPERLNR
+235 YLEFAGTAVPERLNR

-274 IAIDLNGEYEYV
+274 IAIDLNGQYEYV

-298 SPPGAAAA
+298 TPPGSAAA
-306 NSDPAAAYSGTLV
+306 NADPASQFSGSLV
-319 SLSFQNIDVRAVLQ
+319 SLSFQNIDVRSVLQ
-333 LLADENDFNLV
+333 LLADENNLNLV
-344 TSDAISGNITL
+344 ASDAITGNITL
-355 ELDDVPWD
+355 QLQDVPWD

-386 APADEIAAQE
+386 APANEIAAQE
-396 QLALDA
+396 QQALDA
-402 SRQAE
+402 SRQAQ

-412 HTEFVQVNYA
+412 QTEYIQVNYA
-422 DAANILTLLTGS
+422 DAANILMLLTGS
-434 ASGSA
+434 PTGSGAA
-439 SAAADGAAAG
+439 SAPAADPAAPAAPGVPAESGA
-449 PASTGVLSSRGS
+449 TGVLSSRGS

-475 VAEKLEEVR
+475 VAEKLDEVR
-484 ELLSRLD
+484 ELLSKLD

-524 ESTDNFRYG
+524 DSSDGFRYG
-533 GSQASTL
+533 GNQGATL
-540 EQQNNRVAESIAV
+540 EQQNNRVAEASAIQEAL
-553 QKAVAAGDAARVKAL
+553 AAGEAARVQAL
-568 QDGTDPSLIDAI
+568 QDGTDPSLIGSI
-580 VSQAIAAVPIPIGS
+580 VAQAIAAVPIPIGTTS
-594 VTFPD
+594 FPD

-606 LQDES
+606 VQDES

-651 KVTATIESG
+651 KVTATIQSG

-694 PDGRIIMQLN
+694 PDGRIIMQLD
-704 IHQDSVAVGSGNVP
+704 IHQDSVAAGTGTVP

-740 GVFREETTTTESK
+740 GVFREETTTTETK
-753 TPVLGDIPYLG
+753 TPLLGDVPYLG
-764 RLFKRTNNANRRT
+764 RLFKRTNNENRRT
-777 ELLIFITPKIIA
+777 ELLIFITPRIIA

>member
-1 MSRHRIL
+1 VLVVLSVL
-8 FAANDFA
+8 A
-15 AFSGDQKMSTATMNS
+15 AFA
-30 TAGVQPRGHSSPT
+30 
-43 GVSAVWKWC
+43 
-52 LPFLL
+52 
-57 ACLSL
+57 
-62 QPLQAQEFVNLQSI
+62 QAQDAVTLNSI

-82 GDSLEVRLDFDG
+82 GDSIEVRLEFDG
-94 APPQPT
+94 IPPEPT
-100 GFTQEDPARISLD
+100 GFTQTDPARISID
-113 LSNVQSNLGERR
+113 LSNVQSSLAERR
-125 FDIDSNN
+125 FDLGASN

-147 VFNLTSPAEY
+147 VFNLVSPVEY
-157 ETRIEGNTLVV
+157 QTRIEGNTLVV
-168 RLGSDRVVTAAPA
+168 HLGGDNVVAAAPA
-181 PVSQIE
+181 ATVEAQVVQE
-187 SPAAVTATGAA
+187 SASDGPAI
-198 LADVLFR
+198 ADVAFR
-205 RGSEVNEGQ
+205 RGNDLNEGQ
-214 IVITLSDDQLLGN
+214 IVITLSDDQIVGN
-227 VEQVGSRI
+227 VEQVGSRV
-235 YVEFSGAAVPERLNR
+235 YLEFAGTAVPERLNR

-274 IAIDLNGEYEYV
+274 IAIDLNGQYEYV

-298 SPPGAAAA
+298 TPPGSAAA
-306 NSDPAAAYSGTLV
+306 NADPASQFSGSLV
-319 SLSFQNIDVRAVLQ
+319 SLSFQNIDVRSVLQ
-333 LLADENDFNLV
+333 LLADENNLNLV
-344 TSDAISGNITL
+344 ASDAITGNITL
-355 ELDDVPWD
+355 QLQDVPWD

-386 APADEIAAQE
+386 APANEIAAQE
-396 QLALDA
+396 QQALDA
-402 SRQAE
+402 SRQAQ

-412 HTEFVQVNYA
+412 QTEYIQVNYA
-422 DAANILTLLTGS
+422 DAANILMLLTGS
-434 ASGSA
+434 PTGSGAA
-439 SAAADGAAAG
+439 SAPAADPAAPAAPGVPAESGA
-449 PASTGVLSSRGS
+449 TGVLSSRGN

-475 VAEKLEEVR
+475 VAEKLDEVR
-484 ELLSRLD
+484 ELLSKLD

-524 ESTDNFRYG
+524 DSSDGFRYG
-533 GSQASTL
+533 GNQGATL
-540 EQQNNRVAESIAV
+540 EQQNNRVAEASAIQEAL
-553 QKAVAAGDAARVKAL
+553 AAGEAARVQAL
-568 QDGTDPSLIDAI
+568 QDGTDPSLIGSI
-580 VSQAIAAVPIPIGS
+580 VAQAIAAIPIPIGTTS
-594 VTFPD
+594 FPD

-606 LQDES
+606 VQDES

-651 KVTATIESG
+651 KVTATIQSG

-694 PDGRIIMQLN
+694 PDGRIIMQLD
-704 IHQDSVAVGSGNVP
+704 IHQDSVAAGTGAVP

-740 GVFREETTTTESK
+740 GVFREETTTTETK
-753 TPVLGDIPYLG
+753 TPLLGDVPYLG
-764 RLFKRTNNANRRT
+764 RLFKRTNNENRRT
-777 ELLIFITPKIIA
+777 ELLIFITPRIIA

>member
-1 MSRHRIL
+1 MTSSAWAQAWRSGMR
-8 FAANDFA
+8 AAGLLLL
-15 AFSGDQKMSTATMNS
+15 S
-30 TAGVQPRGHSSPT
+30 
-43 GVSAVWKWC
+43 VWA
-52 LPFLL
+52 LV
-57 ACLSL
+57 A
-62 QPLQAQEFVNLQSI
+62 QAQDAVTLNSI

-82 GDSLEVRLDFDG
+82 GDSIEVRLEFDG
-94 APPQPT
+94 VPPQPS
-100 GFTQEDPARISLD
+100 GFAQTDPARISID
-113 LSNVQSNLGERR
+113 LSNVQSALAERR
-125 FDIDSNN
+125 FDLGATN

-140 TSDRTRL
+140 TADRTRL
-147 VFNLTSPAEY
+147 VFNLVTPVDY
-157 ETRIEGNTLVV
+157 QTRIEGNTLVV
-168 RLGSDRVVTAAPA
+168 LLGGNDSLAATPAAPA
-181 PVSQIE
+181 DAPVVP
-187 SPAAVTATGAA
+187 PAAANGPTI
-198 LADVLFR
+198 ADVSFR
-205 RGSEVNEGQ
+205 RGSEADEGQ
-214 IVITLSDDQLLGN
+214 VVVTLSDEQIIGN
-227 VEQVGSRI
+227 VEQVGSRV
-235 YVEFSGAAVPERLNR
+235 YVEFAGAAVPERLNR

-274 IAIDLNGEYEYV
+274 IAIDLNGQFEYV

-293 YTVSV
+293 YTISV
-298 SPPGAAAA
+298 TPPGATAADA
-306 NSDPAAAYSGTLV
+306 DPASRFSGTLV
-319 SLSFQNIDVRAVLQ
+319 SLSFQNIEVRSVLQ
-333 LLADENDFNLV
+333 LLAEENDLNLV
-344 TSDAISGNITL
+344 ASDAITGNITL
-355 ELDDVPWD
+355 QLEDVPWD

-371 SRNLDKR
+371 SRNLAQR

-386 APADEIAAQE
+386 APANEIAAQE
-396 QLALDA
+396 QQALDA

-412 HTEFVQVNYA
+412 QTEFIQVNYA
-422 DAANILTLLTGS
+422 DAANILMLLTGS
-434 ASGSA
+434 PTGRA
-439 SAAADGAAAG
+439 GAAA
-449 PASTGVLSSRGS
+449 PAPTPVPAADPTAPAATGAAATRTTGVLSSRGT

-484 ELLSRLD
+484 ELLSKLD

-524 ESTDNFRYG
+524 DSGDGFRYG
-533 GSQASTL
+533 GTQAATL
-540 EQQNNRVAESIAV
+540 EQQNNRVAESAAIQEAL
-553 QKAVAAGDAARVKAL
+553 AAGEAARVQAL
-568 QDGTDPSLIDAI
+568 QDGTDPSLIGAI
-580 VSQAIAAVPIPIGS
+580 VAQAIAAVPIPVGS
-594 VTFPD
+594 TSFPD

-606 LQDES
+606 VQDDS

-651 KVTATIESG
+651 KVTATIQSG

-694 PDGRIIMQLN
+694 PDGRIIMQLD
-704 IHQDSVAVGSGNVP
+704 IHQDSVAPGTGNVP

-740 GVFREETTTTESK
+740 GVFREETTTTETK
-753 TPVLGDIPYLG
+753 TPVLGDVPYLG
-764 RLFKRTNNANRRT
+764 RLFKRTNNENRRT
-777 ELLIFITPKIIA
+777 ELLIFITPRIIA

>member
-1 MSRHRIL
+1 M
-8 FAANDFA
+8 ATV
-15 AFSGDQKMSTATMNS
+15 MMTSTARVPARS
-30 TAGVQPRGHSSPT
+30 AHWCRGVPI
-43 GVSAVWKWC
+43 
-52 LPFLL
+52 LL
-57 ACLSL
+57 IASWSIFA
-62 QPLQAQEFVNLQSI
+62 QAQDPVNLNSI

-82 GDSLEVRLDFDG
+82 GDSIEVRLEFDG

-100 GFTQEDPARISLD
+100 GFTQTDPARISID
-113 LSNVQSNLGERR
+113 LSNVQSSLSERR
-125 FDIDSNN
+125 FELGSNN

-147 VFNLTSPAEY
+147 VFNLASPVDY
-157 ETRIEGNTLVV
+157 QTRIEGNTLVV
-168 RLGSDRVVTAAPA
+168 HLGSDNVAAAAPA
-181 PVSQIE
+181 AVE
-187 SPAAVTATGAA
+187 ATPAVVDSAVDGPAI
-198 LADVLFR
+198 ADVTFR
-205 RGSEVNEGQ
+205 RGNEMNEGQ
-214 IVITLSDDQLLGN
+214 IVITLSDDQVIGN
-227 VEQVGSRI
+227 VEQVGSRV
-235 YVEFSGAAVPERLNR
+235 YVEFTGAAVPERLNR

-256 FATPVNTV
+256 FATPVDTV

-274 IAIDLNGEYEYV
+274 IAIDLNGQYEYV

-298 SPPGAAAA
+298 TPPGATAASA
-306 NSDPAAAYSGTLV
+306 DPAAQFSGSLV
-319 SLSFQNIDVRAVLQ
+319 SLSFQNIDVRSVLQ
-333 LLADENDFNLV
+333 LLADENDLNLV
-344 TSDAISGNITL
+344 ASDAISGNITL
-355 ELDDVPWD
+355 QLQDVPWD

-386 APADEIAAQE
+386 APANEIAAQE
-396 QLALDA
+396 QQALDA
-402 SRQAE
+402 SRQAQ

-412 HTEFVQVNYA
+412 QTEYIQVNYA

-434 ASGSA
+434 PTGSTP
-439 SAAADGAAAG
+439 AAAPDPAAPAATGVPAESGA
-449 PASTGVLSSRGS
+449 TGVLSSRGS

-475 VAEKLEEVR
+475 VAEKLDEVR
-484 ELLSRLD
+484 ELLSKLD

-524 ESTDNFRYG
+524 DSSDGFRYG
-533 GSQASTL
+533 GSQGATL
-540 EQQNNRVAESIAV
+540 EQQNNRVAEASAV
-553 QKAVAAGDAARVKAL
+553 QEALAAGQAARVQAL
-568 QDGTDPSLIDAI
+568 QDGTDPSLIGAI
-580 VSQAIAAVPIPIGS
+580 VAQAIAAIPIPLGTTS
-594 VTFPD
+594 FPD
-599 ALAVDLG
+599 ALGVDLG
-606 LQDES
+606 VQSES

-651 KVTATIESG
+651 KVTATIQSG

-694 PDGRIIMQLN
+694 PDGRIIMQLD
-704 IHQDSVAVGSGNVP
+704 IHQDSVAAGTGNVP

-740 GVFREETTTTESK
+740 GVFREETTTTETK
-753 TPVLGDIPYLG
+753 TPLLGDVPYLG
-764 RLFKRTNNANRRT
+764 RLFKRTNNSNRRT
-777 ELLIFITPKIIA
+777 ELLIFITPRIIA

>member
-1 MSRHRIL
+1 VVLSVL
-8 FAANDFA
+8 A
-15 AFSGDQKMSTATMNS
+15 AFA
-30 TAGVQPRGHSSPT
+30 
-43 GVSAVWKWC
+43 
-52 LPFLL
+52 
-57 ACLSL
+57 
-62 QPLQAQEFVNLQSI
+62 QAQDAVTLNSI

-82 GDSLEVRLDFDG
+82 GDSIEVRLEFDG
-94 APPQPT
+94 IPPEPT
-100 GFTQEDPARISLD
+100 GFTQTDPARISID
-113 LSNVQSNLGERR
+113 LSNVQSSLAERR
-125 FDIDSNN
+125 FDLGASN

-147 VFNLTSPAEY
+147 VFNLVSPVEY
-157 ETRIEGNTLVV
+157 QTRIEGNTLVV
-168 RLGSDRVVTAAPA
+168 HLGGDNVVAAAPA
-181 PVSQIE
+181 ETVEAQVVQE
-187 SPAAVTATGAA
+187 PASDGPAI
-198 LADVLFR
+198 ADVAFR
-205 RGSEVNEGQ
+205 RGNDLNEGQ
-214 IVITLSDDQLLGN
+214 IVITLSDDQIVGN
-227 VEQVGSRI
+227 VEQVGSRV
-235 YVEFSGAAVPERLNR
+235 YLEFAGTAVPERLNR

-274 IAIDLNGEYEYV
+274 IAIDLNGQYEYV

-298 SPPGAAAA
+298 TPPGSAAA
-306 NSDPAAAYSGTLV
+306 NADPASQFSGSLV
-319 SLSFQNIDVRAVLQ
+319 SLSFQNIDVRSVLQ
-333 LLADENDFNLV
+333 LLADENNLNLV
-344 TSDAISGNITL
+344 ASDAITGNITL
-355 ELDDVPWD
+355 QLQDVPWD

-386 APADEIAAQE
+386 APANEIAAQE
-396 QLALDA
+396 QQALDA
-402 SRQAE
+402 SRQAQ

-412 HTEFVQVNYA
+412 QTEYIQVNYA
-422 DAANILTLLTGS
+422 DAANILMLLTGS
-434 ASGSA
+434 PTGSGAA
-439 SAAADGAAAG
+439 SAPAADPAAPAAPGVPAESGA
-449 PASTGVLSSRGS
+449 TGVLSSRGS

-475 VAEKLEEVR
+475 VAEKLDEVR
-484 ELLSRLD
+484 ELLSKLD

-524 ESTDNFRYG
+524 DSSDGFRYG
-533 GSQASTL
+533 GNQGATL
-540 EQQNNRVAESIAV
+540 EQQNNRVAEASAIQEAL
-553 QKAVAAGDAARVKAL
+553 AAGEAARVQAL
-568 QDGTDPSLIDAI
+568 QDGTDPSLIGSI
-580 VSQAIAAVPIPIGS
+580 VAQAIAAIPIPIGTTS
-594 VTFPD
+594 FPD

-606 LQDES
+606 VQDES

-651 KVTATIESG
+651 KVTATIQSG

-694 PDGRIIMQLN
+694 PDGRIIMQLD
-704 IHQDSVAVGSGNVP
+704 IHQDSVAAGTGAVP

-740 GVFREETTTTESK
+740 GVFREETTTTETK
-753 TPVLGDIPYLG
+753 TPLLGDVPYLG
-764 RLFKRTNNANRRT
+764 RLFKRTINENRRT
-777 ELLIFITPKIIA
+777 ELLIFITPRIIA

>member
-1 MSRHRIL
+1 VLVVLSVL
-8 FAANDFA
+8 A
-15 AFSGDQKMSTATMNS
+15 AFA
-30 TAGVQPRGHSSPT
+30 
-43 GVSAVWKWC
+43 
-52 LPFLL
+52 
-57 ACLSL
+57 
-62 QPLQAQEFVNLQSI
+62 QAQDAVTLNSI

-82 GDSLEVRLDFDG
+82 GDSIEVRLEFDG
-94 APPQPT
+94 IPPEPT
-100 GFTQEDPARISLD
+100 GFTQTDPARISID
-113 LSNVQSNLGERR
+113 LSNVQSSLAERR
-125 FDIDSNN
+125 FELGASN

-147 VFNLTSPAEY
+147 VFNLVSPVDY
-157 ETRIEGNTLVV
+157 QTRIEGNTLVV
-168 RLGSDRVVTAAPA
+168 HLGGDNVVAAAPA
-181 PVSQIE
+181 ASAAAPVVQE
-187 SPAAVTATGAA
+187 PASDGPAI
-198 LADVLFR
+198 ADVAFR
-205 RGSEVNEGQ
+205 RGNDLNEGQ
-214 IVITLSDDQLLGN
+214 IVITLSDDQIVCN
-227 VEQVGSRI
+227 VEQVGSRV
-235 YVEFSGAAVPERLNR
+235 YLEFAGTAVPERLNR

-274 IAIDLNGEYEYV
+274 IAIDLNGQYEYV

-298 SPPGAAAA
+298 TPPGSAAA
-306 NSDPAAAYSGTLV
+306 NADPASQFSGSLV
-319 SLSFQNIDVRAVLQ
+319 SLSFQNIDVRSVLQ
-333 LLADENDFNLV
+333 LLADENNLNLV
-344 TSDAISGNITL
+344 ASDAITGNITL
-355 ELDDVPWD
+355 QLQDVPWD

-386 APADEIAAQE
+386 APANEIAAQE
-396 QLALDA
+396 QQALDA
-402 SRQAE
+402 SRQAQ

-412 HTEFVQVNYA
+412 QTEYIQVNYA
-422 DAANILTLLTGS
+422 DAANILMLLTGS
-434 ASGSA
+434 PTGSGAA
-439 SAAADGAAAG
+439 SAPAADPAAPAAPGVPAESGA
-449 PASTGVLSSRGS
+449 TGVLSSRGS

-475 VAEKLEEVR
+475 VAEKLDEVR
-484 ELLSRLD
+484 ELLSKLD

-524 ESTDNFRYG
+524 DSSDGFRYG
-533 GSQASTL
+533 GNQGATL
-540 EQQNNRVAESIAV
+540 EQQNNRVAEASAIQEAL
-553 QKAVAAGDAARVKAL
+553 AAGEAARVQAL
-568 QDGTDPSLIDAI
+568 QDGTDPSLIGSI
-580 VSQAIAAVPIPIGS
+580 VAQAIAAVPIPIGTTS
-594 VTFPD
+594 FPD

-606 LQDES
+606 VQDES

-651 KVTATIESG
+651 KVTATIQSG

-694 PDGRIIMQLN
+694 PDGRIIMQLD
-704 IHQDSVAVGSGNVP
+704 IHQDSVAAGTGTVP

-740 GVFREETTTTESK
+740 GVFREETTTTETK
-753 TPVLGDIPYLG
+753 TPLLGDVPYLG
-764 RLFKRTNNANRRT
+764 RLFKRTNNENRRT
-777 ELLIFITPKIIA
+777 ELLIFITPRIIA